1 MLRKWLIF
9 GLSAGILVS
18 LGIGISFSNAN
29 ADDEKEK
36 ETPLGKI
43 MEKVNK
49 HNSALNKGLRSKV
62 TYAKAQKDVEN
73 SAKELAKLAKEAKK
87 ITDAVKTAKD
97 VPDAGKKWDDW
108 SDAFIK
114 SSESLG
120 QVAAKT
126 KSNFAEAKKAFSE
139 VKKACADCHQDFRID
154 APE

>member
-18 LGIGISFSNAN
+18 LGIGIRLSR
-29 ADDEKEK
+29 ADDKEK

-49 HNSALNKGLRSKV
+49 HNSALTKGLRSKV
-62 TYAKAQKDVEN
+62 TYAKAQKDVEK
-73 SAKELAKLAKEAKK
+73 SAKELAKLAKAAKK

-97 VPDAGKKWDDW
+97 LPNASKKWDDW

-114 SSESLG
+114 SADDLG

-126 KSNFAEAKKAFSE
+126 KSDFAEAKKAFIG